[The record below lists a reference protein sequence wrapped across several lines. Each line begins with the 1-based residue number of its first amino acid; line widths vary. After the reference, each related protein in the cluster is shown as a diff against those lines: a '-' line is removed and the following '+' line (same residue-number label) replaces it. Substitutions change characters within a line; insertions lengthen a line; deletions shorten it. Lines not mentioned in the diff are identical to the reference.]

1 MGVNISLV
9 DDQDT
14 NLKEKTN
21 PAFEISDEGF
31 ESTLGGN
38 DTGTDSSGKS
48 SRKLSPVKRNLED
61 VPEDISESTESHN
74 STENS
79 NV

>member
-1 MGVNISLV
+1 M

-14 NLKEKTN
+14 DLKAKTN

-31 ESTLGGN
+31 ESTQGGN
-38 DTGTDSSGKS
+38 ENGTDSSGKN
-48 SRKLSPVKRNLED
+48 SRKLSPAIQKLEGLQ
-61 VPEDISESTESHN
+61 EDISESAESYN